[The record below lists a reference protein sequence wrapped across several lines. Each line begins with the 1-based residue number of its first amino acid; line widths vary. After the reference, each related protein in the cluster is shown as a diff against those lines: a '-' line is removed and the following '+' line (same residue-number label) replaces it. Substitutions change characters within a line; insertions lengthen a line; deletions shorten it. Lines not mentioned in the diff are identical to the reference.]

1 MADKSNLPDK
11 RRPGLI
17 SRTLKAL
24 EEGLTGVGAEIEQ
37 KGALQSIGQ
46 VLHRMRGK
54 TLVEDLHREWM
65 RLRQSGKIEPDYEES
80 AQYLDCL
87 HEIFEFLDNDIPDEA
102 RFNAIKKIFLVAA
115 SEEISVRDDS
125 LPQHYI
131 RLCKALSPGAVM
143 VMLTEYVLIAKNPLE
158 GSFPRSTSVKGWQN
172 GIAANSGLGHAE
184 MVALFEDELIDSNI
198 LTPKGPVDTKQTTI
212 TQQGRL
218 TGLGWGLCEFIAHAD
233 SLL

>member
-46 VLHRMRGK
+46 VLQRVRGK

-80 AQYLDCL
+80 AQYLIACMRYL
-87 HEIFEFLDNDIPDEA
+87 NSWIM
-102 RFNAIKKIFLVAA
+102 IFLM
-115 SEEISVRDDS
+115 RQD
-125 LPQHYI
+125 
-131 RLCKALSPGAVM
+131 
-143 VMLTEYVLIAKNPLE
+143 LT
-158 GSFPRSTSVKGWQN
+158 Q
-172 GIAANSGLGHAE
+172 
-184 MVALFEDELIDSNI
+184 
-198 LTPKGPVDTKQTTI
+198 
-212 TQQGRL
+212 
-218 TGLGWGLCEFIAHAD
+218 
-233 SLL
+233 